1 MEKFIALIM
10 VKIAWFFTWPLPVKK
25 NKILFISYFES
36 KLTGN
41 FKLISKELKKSDV
54 DYEMVFMIR
63 KFKNTLWAKFKYLFN
78 FAVQTYHINTSA
90 VVLLDGNNFP
100 VSNIKKKEET
110 KVIQI
115 WHACGGIKKFGCDIN
130 RRFPIKN
137 YDYVYV
143 AGEAFIESFSTA
155 FDISKDKIIPLGVAK
170 TDILYDK
177 DKMEG
182 YKNEMY
188 RRYPV
193 LKGKKVILYAPTFR
207 GDGAFELKYVNLDM
221 AYLSRKLGEEY
232 AIIYKMH
239 PFLERIAL
247 DKNTS
252 ENIINA
258 NKVDIYKLF
267 SVADVLISDYSAIIF
282 DYSILEKPMLLYVPD
297 LEEYERDRGFYY
309 DYSQLAPGPVCR
321 SEKEIINT
329 ILTGSYDL
337 EKVRGMK
344 HKFFDHHDGKSAK
357 RVAEHIE
364 KLVSQGKAQAKKI

>member
-1 MEKFIALIM
+1 MEKFIAYIV
-10 VKIAWFFTWPLPVKK
+10 VKLAWFFTWPMPVKK

-41 FKLISKELKKSDV
+41 FKLISKELEKSDK

-63 KFKNTLWAKFKYLFN
+63 KFKNTLWSKFKYLFS

-100 VSNIKKKEET
+100 VSNIKKKDET

-115 WHACGGIKKFGCDIN
+115 WHACGGIKKFGCDTS

-137 YDYVYV
+137 YGYVYV
-143 AGEAFIESFSTA
+143 AGEAFKESFSSA
-155 FDISKDKIIPLGVAK
+155 FDISKERIISLGVAK

-182 YKNEMY
+182 YKKEMY

-193 LKGKKVILYAPTFR
+193 LEGKKVVLYAPTFR

-239 PFLERIAL
+239 PFLEKINL
-247 DKNTS
+247 DKNGS
-252 ENIINA
+252 DNIINA

-267 SVADVLISDYSAIIF
+267 SVTDVLISDYSAIIF
-282 DYSILEKPMLLYVPD
+282 DYSILEKPIILYAPD

-309 DYSQLAPGPVCR
+309 DYKELAPGPICR
-321 SEKEIINT
+321 KEKEIINT
-329 ILTGSYDL
+329 ILTERYDL
-337 EKVRGMK
+337 QKVRNMK
-344 HKFFDHHDGKSAK
+344 HKFFDYHDGKSAN
-357 RVAEHIE
+357 RVAKHIE
-364 KLVSQGKAQAKKI
+364 ELME